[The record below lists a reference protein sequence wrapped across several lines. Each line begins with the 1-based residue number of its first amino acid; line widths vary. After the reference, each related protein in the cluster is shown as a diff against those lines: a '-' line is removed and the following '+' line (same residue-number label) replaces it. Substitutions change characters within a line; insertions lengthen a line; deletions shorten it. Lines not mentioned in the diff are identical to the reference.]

1 MSDGMEVKFSLKV
14 MINKQK
20 TKVLFAEADSDFVD
34 VLLSFLTLPLGTI
47 VRILE
52 KHYGDEAPA
61 IGSLTTLYK
70 GLANL
75 DSDHFLVE
83 SGKQMLLNPRNSFE
97 TECRKLK
104 LNVDDTQPTKYFTCE
119 NWNCSHPRISNIG
132 MYYGTARCSCGK
144 PLKKEISVKEFCEAA
159 DNGDVGVFSIKTA
172 SFIICD
178 DLRMVPN
185 VAGSIMETLGN
196 LEITDTLG
204 AELRDFTLGFNEI
217 MDLLKGSFLSATP
230 LTDIILNGRQSHSV
244 KPKSEPGMLLHQIEK
259 EATNDSKKM
268 TLKVMVQKSTNKL
281 MFAQAEEDF
290 VDFLFSFLTIP
301 LGGVEC
307 LLGSSTSLKSVDNL
321 YTSLANI
328 NGDKYLKTKDT
339 KTKLLNPK
347 PPHGYISPNQILPLT
362 EESTPLL
369 YYREPFSSIKE
380 YLQRSN
386 QYSGTPVSSLKT
398 PKGEGNY
405 VDGSRMYM
413 VTDDLTVT
421 PLCMTSSLSILNG
434 LEIPLSDVKELEIH
448 IGLEEFAHTR
458 SSAIVVVSIGAFI
471 ERITHME
478 EMMLQ
483 LLPVRRLSRAEYHYR
498 WENYLCLGCDGELT
512 STHKCPRKILVWIEN
527 EDEGDEESMVEF
539 EDPPRL
545 KQR

>member
-1 MSDGMEVKFSLKV
+1 MSDVMEVKFSLKV

-119 NWNCSHPRISNIG
+119 NWNCSHLRISNIG
-132 MYYGTARCSCGK
+132 MYYGTIRCSCGK
-144 PLKKEISVKEFCEAA
+144 TLKNEIIRESSQAD

-204 AELRDFTLGFNEI
+204 AELRDVTFGFNEI
-217 MDLLKGSFLSATP
+217 MDLLKGSFLSGTP
-230 LTDIILNGRQSHSV
+230 LSDIILDGRQSHSV

-259 EATNDSKKM
+259 EATIDSKKM
-268 TLKVMVQKSTNKL
+268 ILKVMVRKSTNKL
-281 MFAQAEEDF
+281 LFAQAEEDF
-290 VDFLFSFLTIP
+290 VDFLFSLLTIP

-307 LLGSSTSLKSVDNL
+307 LLGSNTSLKNVDNL

-339 KTKLLNPK
+339 KTMLLKPKL
-347 PPHGYISPNQILPLT
+347 PHGYISKNQIFPLT
-362 EESTPLL
+362 EESAPLL
-369 YYREPFSSIKE
+369 YYREPNFHFDVTE
-380 YLQRSN
+380 YLSPSDQRSGI
-386 QYSGTPVSSLKT
+386 QVSSFKT

-448 IGLEEFAHTR
+448 IGLEEV
-458 SSAIVVVSIGAFI
+458 IYV
-471 ERITHME
+471 
-478 EMMLQ
+478 
-483 LLPVRRLSRAEYHYR
+483 
-498 WENYLCLGCDGELT
+498 
-512 STHKCPRKILVWIEN
+512 
-527 EDEGDEESMVEF
+527 
-539 EDPPRL
+539 
-545 KQR
+545 